1 MANSYVTLDLMRPNS
16 TLIDITDSFNGRV
29 GDSESYVK
37 LWFKSNGL
45 PYDLTGKEVG
55 FWGNDPNGTKFQI
68 IGTAKTDQAGDSE
81 NSGRVSFY
89 FPANVFQTSGN
100 WDDDST
106 FFSINDKD
114 GNRLSTVNV
123 HLNVLSDNVMMGIEE
138 KPYISDLDKI
148 KDDMNTYC
156 EATKV
161 TVNKA
166 LSEVTDENSNLNKTL
181 SAVKTQVTAYQDA
194 INTGAV
200 PSKSDF
206 EAFKTTVN
214 NTITKLSKDLV
225 IENRGAVSD
234 IRKPSFFISNYSQ
247 KMHTEYVNGTQLGLS
262 SGFYILETFTP
273 YTDVV
278 NGAPMQR
285 ATLCTTKAAPV
296 MYTRNGATADTWTAW
311 AQITTW

>member
-1 MANSYVTLDLMRPNS
+1 MANSYVTLDLMRPNN

-68 IGTAKTDQAGDSE
+68 IGTSKTDQAGDSE

-106 FFSINDKD
+106 FFSISDKD

-123 HLNVLSDNVMMGIEE
+123 HLSVLSDNVSMGIEE
-138 KPYISDLDKI
+138 KPYISDLEKI
-148 KDDMNTYC
+148 RNDMNAYC
-156 EATKV
+156 ETTKT
-161 TVNKA
+161 TVDKA
-166 LSEVTDENSNLNKTL
+166 LSEVTDSNSNLNQTL
-181 SAVKTQVTAYQDA
+181 AALKTQIEAYQEVIA
-194 INTGAV
+194 SNSV
-200 PSKSDF
+200 PSKAEF
-206 EAFKTTVN
+206 EEFKKSVN
-214 NTITKLSKDLV
+214 SLLDTSLT
-225 IENRGAVSD
+225 IENRGSSIVTD
-234 IRKPSFFISNYSQ
+234 VRTPVYYIKNYSQ
-247 KMHTEYVNGTQLGLS
+247 KVHTEYANGVQLTGLPA
-262 SGFYILETFTP
+262 GFYVLETFTP
-273 YTDVV
+273 FT
-278 NGAPMQR
+278 NIASGAPMQR
-285 ATLCTTKAAPV
+285 ATLCTTNKAPL

-311 AQITTW
+311 TQITTW